1 MSDVIPTGPTVWK
14 AGKRIITVCR
24 VGELFEVEI
33 FSRHRIRVGDIF
45 TDANGNRYKV
55 EDGQPIETNFANAW
69 LLVRK
74 IYPSR
79 PQD

>member
-1 MSDVIPTGPTVWK
+1 MPDVIPTGPTVWRT
-14 AGKRIITVCR
+14 GKRDVTVCR
-24 VGELFEVEI
+24 VDELFGLEV

-55 EDGQPIETNFANAW
+55 EDGQPIETNFANVW

-74 IYPSR
+74 LYPS
-79 PQD
+79 QAKD